1 MGRGQTTILGIDSH
15 FQDFGAYQR
24 FSVCVGMGKSAFQA
38 MIRPTAYILALAL
51 LGCTSAPPPA
61 PDPTATPSAAPSKPK
76 SASNFLTEAGKT
88 IIRTKKG
95 RPWLME
101 AFKVHYKDAAQQA
114 QLDNVDWTLSDS
126 AGNKLIRI
134 QAPKAVYRIEKETVE
149 FAGGVQA
156 RRYDTR
162 DLIKANK
169 MTWNG
174 KTGVLQ
180 GSQGV
185 SWVRGKTHI
194 QGDTA
199 TTTDKLE
206 RILVD
211 GHVRVT
217 TVLEG
222 DPFDTGG

>member
-1 MGRGQTTILGIDSH
+1 
-15 FQDFGAYQR
+15 
-24 FSVCVGMGKSAFQA
+24 MGKSAFQT
-38 MIRPTAYILALAL
+38 MNRPLAYLLALSL
-51 LGCTSAPPPA
+51 LGCQSAPPPA
-61 PDPTATPSAAPSKPK
+61 PEPTATPTAAPSKPR
-76 SASNFLTEAGKT
+76 STSNFLTEAGKT

-101 AFKVHYKDAAQQA
+101 AFKVHYKDAQQQA

-126 AGNKLIRI
+126 AGKKLIRI
-134 QAPKAVYRIEKETVE
+134 QAPKAVYRIEKELVE

-156 RRYDTR
+156 RRFDTR

-180 GSQGV
+180 GSEGV
-185 SWVRGKTHI
+185 SWDRGKTHI

-211 GHVRVT
+211 GHVKIT

-222 DPFDTGG
+222 DPFDSGG

>member
-1 MGRGQTTILGIDSH
+1 MN
-15 FQDFGAYQR
+15 
-24 FSVCVGMGKSAFQA
+24 
-38 MIRPTAYILALAL
+38 RPFLYLLTLAL

-61 PDPTATPSAAPSKPK
+61 PDPGGTPTAAPSKPK
-76 SASNFLTEAGKT
+76 SSSNFLTEAGKT

-114 QLDNVDWTLSDS
+114 QLDNVDWTLSDT

-174 KTGVLQ
+174 KTGVLR
-180 GSQGV
+180 GSEGV
-185 SWVRGKTHI
+185 SWDRGKTHI

>member
-1 MGRGQTTILGIDSH
+1 
-15 FQDFGAYQR
+15 
-24 FSVCVGMGKSAFQA
+24 
-38 MIRPTAYILALAL
+38 MIRLCFVYLFALSL

-61 PDPTATPSAAPSKPK
+61 PDPTSTPTAAPSLPKKPK
-76 SASNFLTEAGKT
+76 GDLLTQAKDSVMYS
-88 IIRTKKG
+88 KKG
-95 RPWLME
+95 RPWMMKIAESSYLSGLQKGKFE
-101 AFKVHYKDAAQQA
+101 H
-114 QLDNVDWTLSDS
+114 VDWTLTDKQ
-126 AGNKLIRI
+126 GKKLIRI
-134 QAPKAVYRIEKETVE
+134 QAPEAKLREEDQILE

-169 MTWNG
+169 MTWSG
-174 KTGVLQ
+174 KTGVLK

-185 SWVRGKTHI
+185 SWDRGKTHI

-199 TTTDKLE
+199 TTTDELE

-211 GHVRVT
+211 GHVKIT

>member
-1 MGRGQTTILGIDSH
+1 
-15 FQDFGAYQR
+15 
-24 FSVCVGMGKSAFQA
+24 
-38 MIRPTAYILALAL
+38 MIRPLLFILALAL
-51 LGCTSAPPPA
+51 GGCTSAPPPA
-61 PDPTATPSAAPSKPK
+61 PEPTATSTAAPSKPK
-76 SASNFLTEAGKT
+76 TPSNLLTEAGKT

-101 AFKVHYKDAAQQA
+101 AFKVHYQDAAQQA

-126 AGNKLIRI
+126 TGKKLIRI
-134 QAPKAVYRIEKETVE
+134 QAPKAVYRIEKELVE
-149 FAGGVQA
+149 FVGGVQA

-180 GSQGV
+180 GSEGV
-185 SWVRGKTHI
+185 SWDRGQTHI

-211 GHVRVT
+211 GHVKVT

>member
-1 MGRGQTTILGIDSH
+1 
-15 FQDFGAYQR
+15 
-24 FSVCVGMGKSAFQA
+24 
-38 MIRPTAYILALAL
+38 MIRLQVYLLALAL
-51 LGCTSAPPPA
+51 WGCTSAPPPA
-61 PDPTATPSAAPSKPK
+61 PDPTGTPTAAPSKPK
-76 SASNFLTEAGKT
+76 IPSNLLTEAGKT

-101 AFKVHYKDAAQQA
+101 AFKVHYKDAQQMA

-126 AGNKLIRI
+126 SGNKLIRI
-134 QAPKAVYRIEKETVE
+134 QAPKAVYRIDSELVE

-185 SWVRGKTHI
+185 SWDRGKTHI

-211 GHVRVT
+211 GHVKIT

-222 DPFDTGG
+222 DPFDSGG

>member
-1 MGRGQTTILGIDSH
+1 
-15 FQDFGAYQR
+15 
-24 FSVCVGMGKSAFQA
+24 MGKSAFQA
-38 MIRPTAYILALAL
+38 MNRPSRYLLALAL
-51 LGCTSAPPPA
+51 LGCSSAPPPA
-61 PDPTATPSAAPSKPK
+61 PEPTATPTAAASKPK

-101 AFKVHYKDAAQQA
+101 AFKVHYRDAQQQA

-126 AGNKLIRI
+126 SGKKLIRI
-134 QAPKAVYRIEKETVE
+134 QAPKAVYRIDSERVE

-156 RRYDTR
+156 RRFDTR

-169 MTWNG
+169 MTWDG

-185 SWVRGKTHI
+185 SWDRGKTHV

-206 RILVD
+206 RIVVD
-211 GHVRVT
+211 GHVKIT

-222 DPFDTGG
+222 DPFDSGR

>member
-1 MGRGQTTILGIDSH
+1 
-15 FQDFGAYQR
+15 
-24 FSVCVGMGKSAFQA
+24 
-38 MIRPTAYILALAL
+38 MIRNFTSYLLAVAL
-51 LGCTSAPPPA
+51 LGCSAAPPPA
-61 PDPTATPSAAPSKPK
+61 PEPTAAPTAAPSK
-76 SASNFLTEAGKT
+76 SRAVSNLLTEAGKT

-101 AFKVHYKDAAQQA
+101 AFKVHYKDAQQQA
-114 QLDNVDWTLSDS
+114 QLDDVDWTLSDS
-126 AGNKLIRI
+126 AGNKVIRI
-134 QAPKAVYRIEKETVE
+134 QAPKATYRLELEVVE

-174 KTGVLQ
+174 KTGVLR
-180 GSQGV
+180 GSEGV
-185 SWVRGKTHI
+185 TWDRGKTHI

-199 TTTDKLE
+199 TTTDKLDH
-206 RILVD
+206 ILVD

-222 DPFDTGG
+222 DPFDSGG

>member
-1 MGRGQTTILGIDSH
+1 
-15 FQDFGAYQR
+15 
-24 FSVCVGMGKSAFQA
+24 MGKSAFQA
-38 MIRPTAYILALAL
+38 MIRNFTSYLLAVAL
-51 LGCTSAPPPA
+51 LGCSAAPPPA
-61 PDPTATPSAAPSKPK
+61 PEPTAAPTAAPSKSK
-76 SASNFLTEAGKT
+76 AVSNLLTEAGKT

-101 AFKVHYKDAAQQA
+101 AFKVHYKDAQQQA
-114 QLDNVDWTLSDS
+114 QLDDVDWTLSDQ
-126 AGNKLIRI
+126 AGNKVIRI
-134 QAPKAVYRIEKETVE
+134 QAPKATYRLELEVVE

-174 KTGVLQ
+174 KTGVLR
-180 GSQGV
+180 GSEGV
-185 SWVRGKTHI
+185 TWDRGKTHI

-199 TTTDKLE
+199 TTTDKLDH
-206 RILVD
+206 ILVD

-222 DPFDTGG
+222 DPFDSGG

>member
-1 MGRGQTTILGIDSH
+1 
-15 FQDFGAYQR
+15 
-24 FSVCVGMGKSAFQA
+24 
-38 MIRPTAYILALAL
+38 MIRSFAYLLALVL
-51 LGCTSAPPPA
+51 LGCQSAPPPA
-61 PDPTATPSAAPSKPK
+61 PEPTSTPTAAPGRPR
-76 SASNFLTEAGKT
+76 SASNLLTEAGKT

-101 AFKVHYKDAAQQA
+101 AFKVHYKDAQQQA

-126 AGNKLIRI
+126 SGKKLIRI
-134 QAPKAVYRIEKETVE
+134 QAPKAIYRIEKELVE

-156 RRYDTR
+156 RRFDTR

-180 GSQGV
+180 GSEGV
-185 SWVRGKTHI
+185 SWDRGKTHI

-211 GHVRVT
+211 GHVKIT

-222 DPFDTGG
+222 DPFDSGG

>member
-1 MGRGQTTILGIDSH
+1 
-15 FQDFGAYQR
+15 
-24 FSVCVGMGKSAFQA
+24 MGKSAFQA
-38 MIRPTAYILALAL
+38 MIRNFTSYLLAVAL
-51 LGCTSAPPPA
+51 LGCSAAPPPA
-61 PDPTATPSAAPSKPK
+61 PEPTAAPTAAPSK
-76 SASNFLTEAGKT
+76 SRAVSNLLTEAGKT

-101 AFKVHYKDAAQQA
+101 AFKVHYKDAQQQA
-114 QLDNVDWTLSDS
+114 QLDDVDWTLSDQ
-126 AGNKLIRI
+126 AGNKVIRI
-134 QAPKAVYRIEKETVE
+134 QAPKATYRLELEVVE

-174 KTGVLQ
+174 KTGVLR
-180 GSQGV
+180 GSEGV
-185 SWVRGKTHI
+185 TWDRGKTHI

-199 TTTDKLE
+199 TTTDKLDH
-206 RILVD
+206 ILVD

-222 DPFDTGG
+222 DPFDSGG

>member
-1 MGRGQTTILGIDSH
+1 
-15 FQDFGAYQR
+15 
-24 FSVCVGMGKSAFQA
+24 MGKSAFQA
-38 MIRPTAYILALAL
+38 MIRPLAYLLALAL
-51 LGCTSAPPPA
+51 LGCQSAPPPA
-61 PDPTATPSAAPSKPK
+61 PEPTGTPTAAPSKPK
-76 SASNFLTEAGKT
+76 SPSNLLTEAGRT

-101 AFKVHYKDAAQQA
+101 ALKVHYKDAAQQA
-114 QLDNVDWTLSDS
+114 QLDNVDWTLSDT
-126 AGNKLIRI
+126 AGKKLIRI
-134 QAPKAVYRIEKETVE
+134 QAPKAVYRIEKELVE

-180 GSQGV
+180 GSEGV
-185 SWVRGKTHI
+185 TWDRGKTHI

-211 GHVRVT
+211 GHVKIT

-222 DPFDTGG
+222 DPFDSGG